1 MFASRT
7 GWALA
12 PNRFSAALDRHRASG
27 REALDLT
34 ESNPTR
40 CGFAYD
46 PALLAALADRRGLA
60 YDPHP
65 RGLRAAREAVCGYY
79 QERGADI
86 DPEQIILTAS
96 TSEGY
101 SFIFRLLCDPG
112 DEVLVPAPSYPL
124 FEFLASIQ
132 DVKLVSYPLLYDH
145 GWQIDLHGLAEALSP
160 RTRAILVVHP
170 NNPTGSFV
178 KPAAMDV
185 LDALC
190 RERGLALVA
199 DEVFLDYPHDGV
211 PRASFASSNVAP
223 PSRRL
228 SRGRPARASGR
239 RDRGP
244 QNARF
249 WRSGVGDAGATG
261 QALTFTL
268 SGISKI
274 CALPQMKLAWT
285 VTGGAPEL
293 AREALARLEVIAD
306 TYLSVSTPVQLALP
320 DFLAQRDEIQ
330 QQVKERVAANLAEL
344 DKQLA
349 AQKSVRRLEVEGGW
363 YAVLR
368 VPVTRS
374 DEDLAIDL
382 LERHSVIVHPGH
394 FYDFPGEGYLVVS
407 LITPAEVFVEGATR
421 LLTGFQQ

>member
-46 PALLAALADRRGLA
+46 RSLLSALADQRGLA

-65 RGLRAAREAVCGYY
+65 KGLRAAREAVCGYY
-79 QERGADI
+79 RQRGVEV
-86 DPEQIILTAS
+86 DPEQVILTAS

-101 SFIFRLLCDPG
+101 SFIFRLLCEPG

-124 FEFLASIQ
+124 FDFLAAIQ

-145 GWQIDLHGLAEALSP
+145 GWQIDLHGLGEALSP
-160 RTRAILVVHP
+160 RTRAIMVVHP

-178 KPAAMDV
+178 KPAEIDALDV
-185 LDALC
+185 LC
-190 RERGLALVA
+190 RERRLALVA
-199 DEVFLDYPHDGV
+199 DEVFLDYAHDGV
-211 PRASFASSNVAP
+211 ARPSFASP
-223 PSRRL
+223 R
-228 SRGRPARASGR
+228 
-239 RDRGP
+239 
-244 QNARF
+244 
-249 WRSGVGDAGATG
+249 

-274 CALPQMKLAWT
+274 CALPQMKLAWI

-306 TYLSVSTPVQLALP
+306 TYLSVNTPVQLALP

-330 QQVKERVAANLAEL
+330 RQVKERVAANLAEL
-344 DKQLA
+344 DRQLA
-349 AQKSVRRLEVEGGW
+349 AQGLVRRLEVEGGW

-368 VPVTRS
+368 VPATRS
-374 DEDLAIDL
+374 DEDLAIAL
-382 LERHSVIVHPGH
+382 LDEQSVVVHPGH
-394 FYDFPGEGYLVVS
+394 FYDFPGEGFLVVS
-407 LITPAEVFVEGATR
+407 LITPADVLAEGIRR
-421 LLTGFQQ
+421 LLTSFQK

>member
-7 GWALA
+7 AWALA
-12 PNRFSAALDRHRASG
+12 PNRFSVALDRHRTSG

-40 CGFAYD
+40 CGFVYD
-46 PALLAALADRRGLA
+46 ASLLSRLADGRGLA

-65 RGLRAAREAVCGYY
+65 KGLRAAREAVCGYY
-79 QERGADI
+79 QQRGADV
-86 DPEQIILTAS
+86 DAEQVILTAS

-145 GWQIDLHGLAEALSP
+145 GWQIDLHGLAEALSA

-178 KPAAMDV
+178 KPAEMDL

-190 RERGLALVA
+190 RERELALVA
-199 DEVFLDYPHDGV
+199 DEVFLDYAHDGAAR
-211 PRASFASSNVAP
+211 PSFASP
-223 PSRRL
+223 R
-228 SRGRPARASGR
+228 
-239 RDRGP
+239 
-244 QNARF
+244 
-249 WRSGVGDAGATG
+249 

-274 CALPQMKLAWT
+274 CALPQMKLAWI
-285 VTGGAPEL
+285 VSGGAPEL

-320 DFLAQRDEIQ
+320 ELLAQRDEIQ
-330 QQVKERVAANLAEL
+330 RQVKERVAANLAEL
-344 DKQLA
+344 DRQLA
-349 AQKSVRRLEVEGGW
+349 AQKAVRRLEVEGGW

-368 VPVTRS
+368 VPATRS
-374 DEDLAIDL
+374 DEDLAIAL
-382 LERHSVIVHPGH
+382 LDEQSVVVHPGH

-407 LITPAEVFVEGATR
+407 LITPAEIFASGIGRVLAEIE
-421 LLTGFQQ
+421 QIHS

>member
-7 GWALA
+7 GWAARAQPLLRCA
-12 PNRFSAALDRHRASG
+12 RSPSGVGQGSARPYRVESHALRLRLRSVAACPRF
-27 REALDLT
+27 E
-34 ESNPTR
+34 
-40 CGFAYD
+40 D
-46 PALLAALADRRGLA
+46 PRGLA

-65 RGLRAAREAVCGYY
+65 TGLRAAREAVCDYY
-79 QERGADI
+79 RQRGAEV
-86 DPEQIILTAS
+86 DPEQVILTAS

-101 SFIFRLLCDPG
+101 SFLFRLLCDPG

-145 GWQIDLHGLAEALSP
+145 GWQIDLHGLSEALTP

-178 KPAAMDV
+178 KPAEMEI

-190 RERGLALVA
+190 RERELALVA
-199 DEVFLDYPHDGV
+199 DEVFLDYAHDGDAR
-211 PRASFASSNVAP
+211 PSFASP
-223 PSRRL
+223 R
-228 SRGRPARASGR
+228 
-239 RDRGP
+239 
-244 QNARF
+244 
-249 WRSGVGDAGATG
+249 

-274 CALPQMKLAWT
+274 CALPQMKLAWI
-285 VTGGAPEL
+285 VASGAPEL

-320 DFLAQRDEIQ
+320 EFLAQRDGIQ
-330 QQVKERVAANLAEL
+330 RQVKERVAANLAEL
-344 DKQLA
+344 DRQLA
-349 AQKSVRRLEVEGGW
+349 EQESVRRLEVEGGW

-368 VPVTRS
+368 VPATRS
-374 DEDLAIDL
+374 DEEVAIDL
-382 LERHSVIVHPGH
+382 LERQSVIVHPGH
-394 FYDFPGEGYLVVS
+394 FYDFPWRRISGGEPDHAGGGVCRGDEAAS
-407 LITPAEVFVEGATR
+407 SSF
-421 LLTGFQQ
+421 

>member
-7 GWALA
+7 GWSLE
-12 PNRFSAALDRHRASG
+12 PNRFSAVLERHRASG

-34 ESNPTR
+34 ESNLTR

-46 PALLAALADRRGLA
+46 PLLLAALGDAHGLA

-65 RGLRAAREAVCGYY
+65 KGLRLAREAVCRYY
-79 QERGADI
+79 RQRSTEV
-86 DPEQIILTAS
+86 DPEQVILTAS

-101 SFIFRLLCDPG
+101 SFLFRLLCNPG
-112 DEVLVPAPSYPL
+112 DEVLVPVPSYPL
-124 FEFLASIQ
+124 FEFLAAIQ
-132 DVKLVSYPLLYDH
+132 DVKLAPYPLIYDH
-145 GWQIDLHGLAEALSP
+145 GWQIDLHSLAEKLTP

-178 KPAAMDV
+178 KPAEMDV

-190 RERGLALVA
+190 RERQVTLVA
-199 DEVFLDYPHDGV
+199 DEVFLDYAHDGV
-211 PRASFASSNVAP
+211 NWPSFVGPR
-223 PSRRL
+223 
-228 SRGRPARASGR
+228 
-239 RDRGP
+239 
-244 QNARF
+244 
-249 WRSGVGDAGATG
+249 

-274 CALPQMKLAWT
+274 CALPQMKLAWI
-285 VTGGAPEL
+285 VTSGAPEL

-320 DFLAQRDEIQ
+320 EFLARRDDIQR
-330 QQVKERVAANLAEL
+330 QVKERVASNLAEL
-344 DKQLA
+344 DRQLTEH
-349 AQKSVRRLEVEGGW
+349 QLVRRFDVEGGW

-368 VPVTRS
+368 VPATRS
-374 DEDLAIDL
+374 DEDVAIDL

-394 FYDFPGEGYLVVS
+394 FYDFPREGYLVAS
-407 LITPAEVFVEGATR
+407 LITPARVFAEGVKR
-421 LLTGFQQ
+421 LSRTF

>member
-12 PNRFSAALDRHRASG
+12 PNRFSTALDRHRASG

-40 CGFAYD
+40 CGFVYD
-46 PALLAALADRRGLA
+46 QSLLSALADRRGLA

-65 RGLRAAREAVCGYY
+65 NGLRAAREAVCGYY
-79 QERGADI
+79 RQRGAEI
-86 DPEQIILTAS
+86 HPEQVVLTAS

-124 FEFLASIQ
+124 FEFLASIH

-145 GWQIDLHGLAEALSP
+145 GWQIDLHGLAEALSS

-178 KPAAMDV
+178 KLAEMEI
-185 LDALC
+185 LDELC

-199 DEVFLDYPHDGV
+199 DEVFLDYAHDGIAR
-211 PRASFASSNVAP
+211 PSFASP
-223 PSRRL
+223 R
-228 SRGRPARASGR
+228 
-239 RDRGP
+239 
-244 QNARF
+244 
-249 WRSGVGDAGATG
+249 

-274 CALPQMKLAWT
+274 CALPQMKLAWI
-285 VTGGAPEL
+285 VASGAPEL

-320 DFLAQRDEIQ
+320 DFLARDDEIQ
-330 QQVKERVAANLAEL
+330 RQVKERVAANLAEL
-344 DKQLA
+344 GRQLA
-349 AQKSVRRLEVEGGW
+349 EQKSVRRLEVEGGW

-374 DEDLAIDL
+374 DEELAIAL
-382 LERHSVIVHPGH
+382 LDEQSVVVHPGH

-407 LITPAEVFVEGATR
+407 LITPAEVFAEGMR
-421 LLTGFQQ
+421 RVLGSF

>member
-12 PNRFSAALDRHRASG
+12 PNRFSAALERHRASG

-46 PALLAALADRRGLA
+46 PSLLAALGDGRGLA

-65 RGLRAAREAVCGYY
+65 KGLCVAREAICGYY
-79 QERGADI
+79 RQRSAEV
-86 DPEQIILTAS
+86 DPEQVILTAS

-101 SFIFRLLCDPG
+101 SFLFRLLCDPG

-132 DVKLVSYPLLYDH
+132 DVKLVSYPLIYDH
-145 GWQIDLHGLAEALSP
+145 GWQIDLHGLSEALAP

-178 KPAAMDV
+178 KPAEMDV

-190 RERGLALVA
+190 RERQVALVA
-199 DEVFLDYPHDGV
+199 DEVFLDYVHDGV
-211 PRASFASSNVAP
+211 ARPSFASP
-223 PSRRL
+223 R
-228 SRGRPARASGR
+228 
-239 RDRGP
+239 
-244 QNARF
+244 
-249 WRSGVGDAGATG
+249 

-274 CALPQMKLAWT
+274 CALPQMKLAWI
-285 VTGGAPEL
+285 VAGGAPEL
-293 AREALARLEVIAD
+293 AREAIARLEVIAD
-306 TYLSVSTPVQLALP
+306 TYLSVGTPVQLALP
-320 DFLAQRDEIQ
+320 EFLARREGIQR
-330 QQVKERVAANLAEL
+330 QVKERVAANLSKL
-344 DKQLA
+344 DRQLA
-349 AQKSVRRLEVEGGW
+349 LQESVRRLDVEGGW
-363 YAVLR
+363 YAVVR

-374 DEDLAIDL
+374 DEDLAIEL

-394 FYDFPGEGYLVVS
+394 FYDFPDEGYLVVS
-407 LITPAEVFVEGATR
+407 LITPAEVFGGGIERVLGNFER
-421 LLTGFQQ
+421 IRD

>member
-7 GWALA
+7 GWALE
-12 PNRFSAALDRHRASG
+12 PNRFAAALERHRASG

-46 PALLAALADRRGLA
+46 SSLPAALGDAHGLA

-65 RGLRAAREAVCGYY
+65 KGLRVAREAVCSYY
-79 QERGADI
+79 EQRGEHV
-86 DPEQIILTAS
+86 DPENVILTAS

-101 SFIFRLLCDPG
+101 SFLFRLLCDPG

-124 FEFLASIQ
+124 FELLASIQ
-132 DVKLVSYPLLYDH
+132 DVKLVSYPLIYDH
-145 GWQIDLHGLAEALSP
+145 GWQIDLHGLAEALTP

-178 KPAAMDV
+178 KPADMDV

-190 RERGLALVA
+190 RERELALIA
-199 DEVFLDYPHDGV
+199 DEVFLDYTHDGV
-211 PRASFASSNVAP
+211 SRPSFASPYVAP

-228 SRGRPARASGR
+228 SRGRPARTSGR
-239 RDRGP
+239 RD
-244 QNARF
+244 
-249 WRSGVGDAGATG
+249 AGATR

-274 CALPQMKLAWT
+274 CALPQMKLAWIIT
-285 VTGGAPEL
+285 SGAPEL
-293 AREALARLEVIAD
+293 ARKALARLEVIAD
-306 TYLSVSTPVQLALP
+306 TYLSVGTPAQVALP
-320 DFLAQRDEIQ
+320 EFLARRDGIQR
-330 QQVKERVAANLAEL
+330 QVKERVAANLGEL
-344 DKQLA
+344 DRQLA
-349 AQKSVRRLEVEGGW
+349 EQKVVTRLDVEGGW

-368 VPVTRS
+368 VAATCS
-374 DEDLAIDL
+374 DEELAIDL
-382 LERHSVIVHPGH
+382 LEQHSVIVHPGH

-407 LITPAEVFVEGATR
+407 LITPADVFAEGIRRVLAV
-421 LLTGFQQ
+421 

>member
-7 GWALA
+7 GWPLA
-12 PNRFSAALDRHRASG
+12 PNRFSLALERHRASG
-27 REALDLT
+27 RETLDLT

-46 PALLAALADRRGLA
+46 PSLLAALGDVGGLA

-65 RGLRAAREAVCGYY
+65 KGLRAAREAVCGYY
-79 QERGADI
+79 RQRGAEV
-86 DPEQIILTAS
+86 DPEQVILTAS

-101 SFIFRLLCDPG
+101 SFLFRLLCDPG

-132 DVKLVSYPLLYDH
+132 DVKLVSYPLIYDY
-145 GWQIDLHGLAEALSP
+145 GWQIDLHGLSEALTTRS
-160 RTRAILVVHP
+160 RAIMVVHP

-178 KPAAMDV
+178 KPAEMEIIES
-185 LDALC
+185 LC
-190 RERGLALVA
+190 RERELALVA
-199 DEVFLDYPHDGV
+199 DEVFLDYSQDGTAR
-211 PRASFASSNVAP
+211 PSFVSSNVAP

-239 RDRGP
+239 R
-244 QNARF
+244 
-249 WRSGVGDAGATG
+249 DAGATG

-274 CALPQMKLAWT
+274 CALPQMKLAWI
-285 VTGGAPEL
+285 VVSGPPEL

-306 TYLSVSTPVQLALP
+306 TYLSVSTPMQLALP

-330 QQVKERVAANLAEL
+330 RQVKERVAANLAEL
-344 DKQLA
+344 DRQLA
-349 AQKSVRRLEVEGGW
+349 AQESVRRLEVEGGW
-363 YAVLR
+363 YVVLR
-368 VPVTRS
+368 VPATRS
-374 DEDLAIDL
+374 DEELAIAL
-382 LERHSVIVHPGH
+382 LDEQSVVAHPGH
-394 FYDFPGEGYLVVS
+394 FYDFPNEGHLVVS
-407 LITPAEVFVEGATR
+407 LITPEDVFAEGVRRVLGWV
-421 LLTGFQQ
+421 

>member
-12 PNRFSAALDRHRASG
+12 PNRFSTVLDRHRASG

-46 PALLAALADRRGLA
+46 QSLLSALVDERGLA

-65 RGLRAAREAVCGYY
+65 KGLRAARDAVCGYY
-79 QERGADI
+79 RQRGAEA
-86 DPEQIILTAS
+86 DPEHVILTAS

-132 DVKLVSYPLLYDH
+132 DVKLISYPLLYDH
-145 GWQIDLHGLAEALSP
+145 GWQLDLHSLAGAVTA

-178 KPAAMDV
+178 KPVEMEL

-190 RERGLALVA
+190 RERRLALVA
-199 DEVFLDYPHDGV
+199 DEVFLDYAHDGAA
-211 PRASFASSNVAP
+211 RSSFASP
-223 PSRRL
+223 R
-228 SRGRPARASGR
+228 
-239 RDRGP
+239 
-244 QNARF
+244 
-249 WRSGVGDAGATG
+249 

-274 CALPQMKLAWT
+274 CALPQMKLAWI

-306 TYLSVSTPVQLALP
+306 TYLSVGTPVQHALP
-320 DFLAQRDEIQ
+320 ELLAQRDGIER
-330 QQVKERVAANLAEL
+330 QVKERVAANLAEL
-344 DKQLA
+344 DRQLA
-349 AQKSVRRLEVEGGW
+349 AQESVRRLEVEGGW
-363 YAVLR
+363 YVVLR
-368 VPVTRS
+368 VPATRS
-374 DEDLAIDL
+374 DEELAIAL
-382 LERHSVIVHPGH
+382 LDEQSVVVHPGH
-394 FYDFPGEGYLVVS
+394 FYDFFGEGYLVVS
-407 LITPAEVFVEGATR
+407 LITPAEVFAQGVSRVLGC
-421 LLTGFQQ
+421 F

>member
-46 PALLAALADRRGLA
+46 RSLLSTLADRRGLA

-65 RGLRAAREAVCGYY
+65 KGLRSAREAVCGYY
-79 QERGADI
+79 RQRGAEI

-124 FEFLASIQ
+124 FEFLASIE
-132 DVKLVSYPLLYDH
+132 DVKLVPYPLLYDH
-145 GWQIDLHGLAEALSP
+145 GWQIDLHGLGEALSP

-178 KPAAMDV
+178 KPAEMDL

-199 DEVFLDYPHDGV
+199 DEVFLDYAHDGAAR
-211 PRASFASSNVAP
+211 PSFASP
-223 PSRRL
+223 R
-228 SRGRPARASGR
+228 
-239 RDRGP
+239 
-244 QNARF
+244 
-249 WRSGVGDAGATG
+249 

-274 CALPQMKLAWT
+274 CALPQMKLAWI
-285 VTGGAPEL
+285 VTGGTPEL

-306 TYLSVSTPVQLALP
+306 TYLSVNTQVQLALP
-320 DFLAQRDEIQ
+320 AFLAQRDEIQ
-330 QQVKERVAANLAEL
+330 RQVKERVAANLAEL
-344 DKQLA
+344 DRQLA
-349 AQKSVRRLEVEGGW
+349 TQKLVRRLEVEGGW

-368 VPVTRS
+368 VPATHS
-374 DEDLAIDL
+374 DEDLAIAL
-382 LERHSVIVHPGH
+382 LDEQSVVVHPGH

-407 LITPAEVFVEGATR
+407 LITPAEVLAEGIRR
-421 LLTGFQQ
+421 LLTSFQK

>member
-12 PNRFSAALDRHRASG
+12 PNRFAAALERHRAAG

-34 ESNPTR
+34 ESNPTC

-46 PALLAALADRRGLA
+46 PSVLSTLANRHGLA

-65 RGLRAAREAVCGYY
+65 KGLRVAREAVCGYY
-79 QERGADI
+79 EQHGVAV
-86 DPEQIILTAS
+86 DPEQVILTAS

-101 SFIFRLLCDPG
+101 SFLFRLLCDPT

-132 DVKLVSYPLLYDH
+132 DVKLVSYPLIYDH
-145 GWQIDLHGLAEALSP
+145 GWQIDLHALSEALTAH
-160 RTRAILVVHP
+160 TRAILVVHP

-178 KPAAMDV
+178 KPAETEI

-190 RERGLALVA
+190 RERELALVA
-199 DEVFLDYPHDGV
+199 DEVFLDYAHDGV
-211 PRASFASSNVAP
+211 ARPSFASP
-223 PSRRL
+223 R
-228 SRGRPARASGR
+228 
-239 RDRGP
+239 
-244 QNARF
+244 
-249 WRSGVGDAGATG
+249 

-274 CALPQMKLAWT
+274 CALPQMKLAWI
-285 VTGGAPEL
+285 VASGPPDVVHD
-293 AREALARLEVIAD
+293 ALVRLEVIAD

-320 DFLAQRDEIQ
+320 EFLAWRGGIER
-330 QQVKERVAANLAEL
+330 QVTARVTANLAEL
-344 DKQLA
+344 DRQLA
-349 AQKSVRRLEVEGGW
+349 EQESVQRLDVEGGW

-374 DEDLAIDL
+374 DEELAIGL
-382 LERHSVIVHPGH
+382 LEQHSVVVHPGH
-394 FYDFPGEGYLVVS
+394 FYDFPGEGYLVMS
-407 LITPAEVFVEGATR
+407 LITPAEVLAEGIRR
-421 LLTGFQQ
+421 LLTSFQK

>member
-12 PNRFSAALDRHRASG
+12 PNRFSAALERHRASG
-27 REALDLT
+27 MEALDLT

-46 PALLAALADRRGLA
+46 QSLLSALADGRGLV

-65 RGLRAAREAVCGYY
+65 KGLRAAREAVCGYY
-79 QERGADI
+79 RQHGAEI
-86 DPEQIILTAS
+86 DPEQVILTAS

-101 SFIFRLLCDPG
+101 SFIFRLVCDPG

-132 DVKLVSYPLLYDH
+132 DVKLVPYPLFYDH
-145 GWQIDLHGLAEALSP
+145 GWQIDLHGLSEALSP

-178 KPAAMDV
+178 KPAEMDL

-190 RERGLALVA
+190 LERQVALVA
-199 DEVFLDYPHDGV
+199 DEVFLDYAHDGV
-211 PRASFASSNVAP
+211 ARASFA
-223 PSRRL
+223 
-228 SRGRPARASGR
+228 
-239 RDRGP
+239 GP
-244 QNARF
+244 R
-249 WRSGVGDAGATG
+249 

-274 CALPQMKLAWT
+274 CALPQMKLAWI
-285 VTGGAPEL
+285 VIGGAPEL

-320 DFLAQRDEIQ
+320 AFLAQRGEIQ
-330 QQVKERVAANLAEL
+330 RQVKERVAANLAEL
-344 DKQLA
+344 DRQLA
-349 AQKSVRRLEVEGGW
+349 TQKSVRRLEVEGGW

-368 VPVTRS
+368 VPATRS
-374 DEDLAIDL
+374 DEELAVAL
-382 LERHSVIVHPGH
+382 LDEQSVVVHPGH

-407 LITPAEVFVEGATR
+407 LITPVEVFAEGMR
-421 LLTGFQQ
+421 RVLGSF

>member
-7 GWALA
+7 GWALE
-12 PNRFSAALDRHRASG
+12 PNRFAAALERHRASG
-27 REALDLT
+27 REVLDLT

-46 PALLAALADRRGLA
+46 RLLLSSLADQRGLA

-65 RGLRAAREAVCGYY
+65 KGLRAAREAVCGYY
-79 QERGADI
+79 RQRGAEI

-124 FEFLASIQ
+124 FEFLAAIQ
-132 DVKLVSYPLLYDH
+132 DVKLVSYPLIYDH
-145 GWQIDLHGLAEALSP
+145 GWQIDLHSLAAAVTA
-160 RTRAILVVHP
+160 RTRAVLVVHP

-178 KPAAMDV
+178 KPAEMDV
-185 LDALC
+185 LEPLC
-190 RERGLALVA
+190 RERQMALVA
-199 DEVFLDYPHDGV
+199 DEVFLDYAHDGV
-211 PRASFASSNVAP
+211 ARASFA
-223 PSRRL
+223 
-228 SRGRPARASGR
+228 
-239 RDRGP
+239 GP
-244 QNARF
+244 R
-249 WRSGVGDAGATG
+249 

-274 CALPQMKLAWT
+274 CALPQMKLAWI
-285 VTGGAPEL
+285 VVGGAPEL

-306 TYLSVSTPVQLALP
+306 TYLSVSTPAQLALP
-320 DFLAQRDEIQ
+320 EFLARRDGIQR
-330 QQVKERVAANLAEL
+330 QVKERVAANLAEL
-344 DKQLA
+344 DRQLA
-349 AQKSVRRLEVEGGW
+349 QQKLVQRLAVEGGW

-374 DEDLAIDL
+374 DEELAIAL
-382 LERHSVIVHPGH
+382 LDEQSVIVHPGN
-394 FYDFPGEGYLVVS
+394 FYDFPEEGYLVVS
-407 LITPAEVFVEGATR
+407 LITPAQVFARGIARVLASLE
-421 LLTGFQQ
+421 QIHS